1 MRIEEII
8 MKKTVRAGLTIT
20 LLLFSLCATCL
31 FKAIPV
37 HAEEPEVVL
46 TQEQMDQLAQILYQ
60 QALQQQAEQAAAAK
74 AAEEA
79 AAAQAAQA
87 AVPGFPDTTGY
98 TMLGAY
104 STNYNAKIPR
114 ATNVTVASNR
124 INGYV
129 LNPGDLFSFT
139 TVILP
144 RTTAN
149 GYVSAPVIVN
159 KEFVPGLG
167 GGICQVS
174 STLYACMLTCGV
186 PALERHPHS
195 LPVSYIPAG
204 MDATIS
210 GTAVDLK
217 FANPYDRPLMI
228 TATPDN
234 GKLTVGLW
242 LKN

>member
-1 MRIEEII
+1 
-8 MKKTVRAGLTIT
+8 MKRSLRLSLLTALVILIAVANSLITVMPA
-20 LLLFSLCATCL
+20 
-31 FKAIPV
+31 
-37 HAEEPEVVL
+37 HAEQPQVVL
-46 TQEQMDQLAQILYQ
+46 TQEQIDQIAQILYQ
-60 QALQQQAEQAAAAK
+60 QSLQQQSAQMTSPAAP
-74 AAEEA
+74 
-79 AAAQAAQA
+79 AQTELP
-87 AVPGFPDTTGY
+87 AVTGAGLPDTSGY
-98 TMLGAY
+98 SLLGTY

-114 ATNVTVASNR
+114 ATNVSIAANR

-144 RTTAN
+144 RTAAN

-159 KEFVPGLG
+159 KEFVPGIG

-174 STLYACMLTCGV
+174 STLYACMVTCGV

-217 FANPYDRPLMI
+217 FTNPYDRPMMI
-228 TATPDN
+228 SATPDN

-242 LKN
+242 LRN

>member
-1 MRIEEII
+1 
-8 MKKTVRAGLTIT
+8 MKKAVGSGLVAVLS
-20 LLLFSLCATCL
+20 LLILAAACMMKAT
-31 FKAIPV
+31 PV
-37 HAEEPEVVL
+37 YAAEPQVIL
-46 TQEQMDQLAQILYQ
+46 TQEQIDQIAQILYEQ
-60 QALQQQAEQAAAAK
+60 SLQQQAAKEEAARQAAAAAAAK
-74 AAEEA
+74 ASSSAITSA
-79 AAAQAAQA
+79 AL
-87 AVPGFPDTTGY
+87 PDTSGY
-98 TMLGAY
+98 ALLGTY
-104 STNYNAKIPR
+104 STNYNANIPR
-114 ATNVTVASNR
+114 ATNVSVAANR

-144 RTTAN
+144 RTAAN

-159 KEFVPGLG
+159 KEFVPGIG

-217 FANPYDRPLMI
+217 FANPYDRPMMI
-228 TATPDN
+228 SASPDN
-234 GKLTVGLW
+234 GRLTVGLW

>member
-1 MRIEEII
+1 
-8 MKKTVRAGLTIT
+8 MKKAVRSGLLAILFVLTVFTTAALRAVP
-20 LLLFSLCATCL
+20 A
-31 FKAIPV
+31 
-37 HAEEPEVVL
+37 HAEEPQVIL
-46 TQEQMDQLAQILYQ
+46 TQEQIDQIAQILYEQ
-60 QALQQQAEQAAAAK
+60 SLQQQAAREEAARQAAAA
-74 AAEEA
+74 A
-79 AAAQAAQA
+79 AAATPVTPAAA
-87 AVPGFPDTTGY
+87 AASIPDTNGY
-98 TMLGAY
+98 SLLGTY
-104 STNYNAKIPR
+104 STNYNAGIPR
-114 ATNVTVASNR
+114 ATNVSVAANR

-129 LNPGDLFSFT
+129 LKPGDIFSFT

-195 LPVSYIPAG
+195 LPVSYIPKG

-228 TATPDN
+228 SANPDN

>member
-1 MRIEEII
+1 MKNSII
-8 MKKTVRAGLTIT
+8 TKLTRLSAYMVSVAVIAGAL
-20 LLLFSLCATCL
+20 SLASP
-31 FKAIPV
+31 AYV
-37 HAEEPEVVL
+37 HAEEPAPEL
-46 TQEQMDQLAQILYQ
+46 TQEQLNQLALLLYQ
-60 QALQQQAEQAAAAK
+60 QALEEQAK
-74 AAEEA
+74 QSPEA
-79 AAAQAAQA
+79 N
-87 AVPGFPDTTGY
+87 GYSLLGTYTTK
-98 TMLGAY
+98 
-104 STNYNAKIPR
+104 YNAKIPR
-114 ATNVTVASNR
+114 ATNVALAANR
-124 INGYV
+124 INGVV

-139 TVILP
+139 TTILP
-144 RTTAN
+144 RTPEN

-159 KEFVPGLG
+159 KEFVPGIG

-217 FANPYDRPLMI
+217 FVNPYNKPLMI
-228 TATPDN
+228 TASPDN
-234 GKLTVGLW
+234 GSLTVGLW

>member
-1 MRIEEII
+1 
-8 MKKTVRAGLTIT
+8 MKKLTPDKLTRA
-20 LLLFSLCATCL
+20 SLCAL
-31 FKAIPV
+31 SAVILSGFIAMAAPAYA
-37 HAEEPEVVL
+37 HAEEPTPEL
-46 TQEQMDQLAQILYQ
+46 TQEQLNQLALLLYQ
-60 QALQQQAEQAAAAK
+60 QALEEQAK
-74 AAEEA
+74 ASPEA
-79 AAAQAAQA
+79 N
-87 AVPGFPDTTGY
+87 GYSLLGTYTTK
-98 TMLGAY
+98 
-104 STNYNAKIPR
+104 YNAKIPR
-114 ATNVTVASNR
+114 ATNVALAANR
-124 INGYV
+124 INGVV

-139 TVILP
+139 TTILP
-144 RTTAN
+144 RTPEN

-159 KEFVPGLG
+159 KEFVPGIG

-217 FANPYDRPLMI
+217 FVNPYNKPLMI
-228 TATPDN
+228 SASPDN
-234 GKLTVGLW
+234 GSLTVGLW

>member
-1 MRIEEII
+1 MKNSVFKKLTRVSAYII
-8 MKKTVRAGLTIT
+8 SAVVLAAT
-20 LLLFSLCATCL
+20 LSMASP
-31 FKAIPV
+31 AYV
-37 HAEEPEVVL
+37 HAEEPAPEL
-46 TQEQMDQLAQILYQ
+46 TQEQLNQLALLLYQ
-60 QALQQQAEQAAAAK
+60 QALEEQAKQAAASP
-74 AAEEA
+74 EA
-79 AAAQAAQA
+79 NGYALL
-87 AVPGFPDTTGY
+87 GTYTTK
-98 TMLGAY
+98 
-104 STNYNAKIPR
+104 YNAKIPR
-114 ATNVTVASNR
+114 ATNVALAANR
-124 INGYV
+124 INGVV

-139 TVILP
+139 TTILP
-144 RTTAN
+144 RTPEN

-159 KEFVPGLG
+159 KEFVPGIG

-217 FANPYDRPLMI
+217 FVNPYNKPLMI
-228 TATPDN
+228 SASPDN
-234 GKLTVGLW
+234 GSLTVGLW

>member
-1 MRIEEII
+1 
-8 MKKTVRAGLTIT
+8 MKKLARSGLTAV
-20 LLLFSLCATCL
+20 LFVLIVLAT
-31 FKAIPV
+31 AAVRVIPA
-37 HAEEPEVVL
+37 HAEEPQVIL
-46 TQEQMDQLAQILYQ
+46 TQEQIDQIAQILYEQ
-60 QALQQQAEQAAAAK
+60 SLQQQAAKEEAARQAAAA
-74 AAEEA
+74 AAA
-79 AAAQAAQA
+79 SAAAQTPVTTTAS
-87 AVPGFPDTTGY
+87 GLPDTSGY
-98 TMLGAY
+98 SLLGTY
-104 STNYNAKIPR
+104 STNYNANIPR
-114 ATNVTVASNR
+114 ATNVSVAANR

-129 LNPGDLFSFT
+129 LRPGDIFSFT

-228 TATPDN
+228 SATPDN
-234 GKLTVGLW
+234 GRLTVGLW